1 MFFSLIYYSN
11 RHDFPK
17 FNAQPI
23 FFKVKPYCRKWENR
37 CGLETPTRD
46 SVAFQ
51 PMLCRYETDMDLA
64 SFATQTDAK
73 KKADIVSAKNANHSC
88 RTSYIFEPSL

>member
-23 FFKVKPYCRKWENR
+23 FFKVKPYCRK
-37 CGLETPTRD
+37 
-46 SVAFQ
+46 
-51 PMLCRYETDMDLA
+51 
-64 SFATQTDAK
+64 
-73 KKADIVSAKNANHSC
+73 
-88 RTSYIFEPSL
+88 